1 MRNEMDLL
9 RMDERQ
15 RLAWFMANRGTL
27 MAVGAVW
34 IGMIGWELT
43 HGRVPAFMLI
53 MVPVFALLRAGLY
66 FFYAAR
72 PFVRA
77 GSVAEPAVVRH
88 GKTVA
93 ALLLLAAVF
102 LPIYSVGGAPGEAAR
117 STYVWQLISDD
128 AAAIV
133 PLAFVYLWPLPIL
146 ALKRLRSRRLL
157 QVVIQFAEIVLAAA
171 SCVIVL
177 WIPQLVFESRTLFH
191 FIIGPLDPRPEWGCY
206 LAVAA
211 NGLYIV
217 SWLADLLRPW
227 GVQEG

>member
-9 RMDERQ
+9 KMDERQ

-43 HGRVPAFMLI
+43 HGRVPVFMLL
-53 MVPVFALLRAGLY
+53 MVPVFALFRAGLY
-66 FFYAAR
+66 FFYASR
-72 PFVRA
+72 PFVGS
-77 GSVAEPAVVRH
+77 GSVAEPAIVRH

-93 ALLLLAAVF
+93 ALLLVAAIF

-117 STYVWQLISDD
+117 PTYAWELIGDD

-133 PLAFVYLWPLPIL
+133 PLAFVYLWPLPVL

-157 QVVIQFAEIVLAAA
+157 QVVIQFAEIVLAVT

-177 WIPQLVFESRTLFH
+177 WIPQLLFESRALFH
-191 FIIGPLDPRPEWGCY
+191 FIIVPLNPRPEWGCY

-211 NGLYIV
+211 NGLYITC
-217 SWLADLLRPW
+217 WLADLLRPW
-227 GVQEG
+227 GVQE